1 MITLRCSLENKIPSI
16 LKIETYFP
24 ALWMPPGTAN
34 NELRSSEF
42 LLKNDSKVANK
53 QGTKRSIENC

>member
-1 MITLRCSLENKIPSI
+1 MNDLLYVLEYEMLSI
-16 LKIETYFP
+16 DEIKTYFP

-42 LLKNDSKVANK
+42 LLK
-53 QGTKRSIENC
+53 